1 MKESNVKHTRF
12 NRWVWRNLP
21 QCSEMVKTIT
31 ASMDSKLT
39 WREWIKL
46 KIHLLSC
53 DPCIN
58 FIKQLKFIRTVL
70 RRSEG
75 RLEMEDPKLKLSD
88 DARARMKNALASSH
102 AE

>member
-12 NRWVWRNLP
+12 NLWVWRNLP
-21 QCSEMVKTIT
+21 QCSEMVKVIT

-39 WREWIKL
+39 WGERIKL

-58 FIKQLKFIRTVL
+58 FIKQLKFIRTAL
-70 RRSEG
+70 RHSEG
-75 RLEMEDPKLKLSD
+75 HLESGDASVSLSD
-88 DARARMKNALASSH
+88 DARARIKTALISQE